1 MRKHLIALF
10 FVLLFAL
17 YGIKSVF
24 HPGFMYSHDSLWH
37 VERIQNMFS
46 LLPTQFPVRWS
57 PSLDNGYGVPL
68 FNFTY
73 PAPYYLGA
81 ALMYLGFG
89 PIKSYDLIILSF
101 YLLGG
106 IGVYCLGSKKPWI
119 GVSAAILYLFTP
131 YQFLDIFVRGA
142 LGEIVALGLMPWVIL
157 SYERV
162 SQSGKLHWYAPLP
175 LALLFLSHNFFA
187 YIFTALLIF
196 LIIFLYRYKKI
207 LFASLFLSFTLS
219 AFFLLPAYAEKGLLL
234 YSRNIHQSFRD
245 HFVFPIQLI
254 YGQWSFTGSMPG
266 KDPKEMSYQL
276 GIAHIATLILSLAT
290 LRRSKK
296 LAVYFSA
303 TTLTIFMM
311 LKQSD
316 LLWQYIPLISS
327 IQFPWRFLGITSILI
342 PLMYIELC
350 IVSLQSSMKIWS
362 KYLSVLLVVIAVY
375 AARHYT
381 RPVKWMSVTEFTALH
396 YAYVGKT
403 TTAQREE
410 IVPYWAYSERYD
422 AGNTPSL
429 DFTYTSDSATTIVVE
444 RNYFPTWAATMDD
457 KKIPLSPTSTGAILL
472 PISPGTHAYKI
483 FQQSTNIQII
493 GNLISLIS
501 LASLYFIYTKNQC
514 SQHN

>member
-162 SQSGKLHWYAPLP
+162 SQSGKLHWFTSPFSTLIFISQFFCIHIYGTINISNHLFIQIQKNIVCFAVFIVYAICLFSPPSLCRERF
-175 LALLFLSHNFFA
+175 AL
-187 YIFTALLIF
+187 IFTQ
-196 LIIFLYRYKKI
+196 YSSK
-207 LFASLFLSFTLS
+207 LS
-219 AFFLLPAYAEKGLLL
+219 
-234 YSRNIHQSFRD
+234 
-245 HFVFPIQLI
+245 
-254 YGQWSFTGSMPG
+254 
-266 KDPKEMSYQL
+266 
-276 GIAHIATLILSLAT
+276 
-290 LRRSKK
+290 
-296 LAVYFSA
+296 
-303 TTLTIFMM
+303 
-311 LKQSD
+311 
-316 LLWQYIPLISS
+316 
-327 IQFPWRFLGITSILI
+327 
-342 PLMYIELC
+342 
-350 IVSLQSSMKIWS
+350 
-362 KYLSVLLVVIAVY
+362 
-375 AARHYT
+375 
-381 RPVKWMSVTEFTALH
+381 
-396 YAYVGKT
+396 
-403 TTAQREE
+403 
-410 IVPYWAYSERYD
+410 
-422 AGNTPSL
+422 
-429 DFTYTSDSATTIVVE
+429 
-444 RNYFPTWAATMDD
+444 
-457 KKIPLSPTSTGAILL
+457 
-472 PISPGTHAYKI
+472 
-483 FQQSTNIQII
+483 
-493 GNLISLIS
+493 
-501 LASLYFIYTKNQC
+501 
-514 SQHN
+514 